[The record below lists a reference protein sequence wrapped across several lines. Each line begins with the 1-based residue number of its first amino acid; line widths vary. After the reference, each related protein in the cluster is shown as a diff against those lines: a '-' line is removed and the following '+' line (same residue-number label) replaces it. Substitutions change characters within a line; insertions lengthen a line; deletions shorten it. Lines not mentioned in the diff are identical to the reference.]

1 MKKLFTYSLLV
12 IFITS
17 CATAYQPTGFSGGFT
32 DTQLSENVWKVSV
45 NGNGYTSKSTIS
57 DYALLRASE
66 LTLQKGYKYFVV
78 GSQNEDSKK
87 FNATFGSNSSNTYG
101 NISPSGNFNATTNY
115 TTPTVVPMKKYSNEI
130 IFEMLNKKADGGLTY
145 DAQLIYDQLAS
156 KHMK

>member
-1 MKKLFTYSLLV
+1 MKKLFIYSLLV

-17 CATAYQPTGFSGGFT
+17 CATAYQPTSFSGGFT

-45 NGNGYTSKSTIS
+45 NGNAYTSKSTIG

-66 LTLQKGYKYFVV
+66 LTLQKGFKYFVV

-87 FNATFGSNSSNTYG
+87 FNATFGTNSSTTYG
-101 NISPSGNFNATTNY
+101 NISSSGNFNARTNY
-115 TTPTVVPMKKYSNEI
+115 TTPTVVPMKKHSNEI
-130 IFEMLNKKADGGLTY
+130 IFEMLHKKEDGVFTY
-145 DAQLIYDQLAS
+145 NAQLIYDQLAS